1 MRRNKLLLSAAAAA
15 VFTAFNPAFAQ
26 DSTSPN
32 VNVNPNSGDQNVWSG
47 LSANQSS
54 TDIGSSSTT
63 DQSASTSQSST
74 TESPVSRDSAPQAP
88 ASTADS
94 AASGSAA
101 PAEGNASSGAS
112 VSSGRGSEDK
122 ATGLD
127 RADQVAGEHGKH
139 GRDNARAKQSG
150 G

>member
-1 MRRNKLLLSAAAAA
+1 MLVLSMAEA
-15 VFTAFNPAFAQ
+15 
-26 DSTSPN
+26 
-32 VNVNPNSGDQNVWSG
+32 
-47 LSANQSS
+47 
-54 TDIGSSSTT
+54 STT
-63 DQSASTSQSST
+63 MYDVDDDRIASASTSQSST
-74 TESPVSRDSAPQAP
+74 TESPVSRHSAPQAP

>member
-15 VFTAFNPAFAQ
+15 VLAAFNPAFAQ
-26 DSTSPN
+26 DSTSPKN
-32 VNVNPNSGDQNVWSG
+32 IDSGEQNVWSG
-47 LSANQSS
+47 VSANQSS
-54 TDIGSSSTT
+54 TDIASSSSV

-88 ASTADS
+88 ASTDN
-94 AASGSAA
+94 AARGSAA
-101 PAEGNASSGAS
+101 PADGNASSGAS

-127 RADQVAGEHGKH
+127 RADQAAGEHGKH

>member
-1 MRRNKLLLSAAAAA
+1 MTFRKEKELKTAKLILASAAMLVLSMAEA
-15 VFTAFNPAFAQ
+15 
-26 DSTSPN
+26 STTMYD
-32 VNVNPNSGDQNVWSG
+32 VDDDRIA
-47 LSANQSS
+47 SA
-54 TDIGSSSTT
+54 STT